1 MIGGED
7 DDLEALLEECGA
19 VVERPH
25 LVAQTEVRPTLTRVQ
40 EVTVPSRTLDPALQ
54 IQGPSNTPSRDGKLA
69 DSIERLVMQNN
80 ELLKLVAERQ
90 DPANE
95 GASSSQSK
103 RKSREEVYDPEEP
116 VLLMMENYKVE
127 DDGHYNLDTKLR
139 QLLRPINVAPSE
151 YWQKDSFKRVDR
163 PILGGSIYLEHITN
177 GDVHPGTICKSHDR
191 GAFVEIKNF
200 LSKNSGVGTAKKK
213 ILKVTEIGSDDFA
226 MGVQTN
232 WSEATT
238 VYEVMDAGFN
248 YLAVEFMVRQYSY
261 TALAMMRCLHDV
273 RYFCGVTTN
282 PKDQR
287 NLLEDFFNDC
297 LKVWLGSQL

>member
-1 MIGGED
+1 M
-7 DDLEALLEECGA
+7 
-19 VVERPH
+19 V
-25 LVAQTEVRPTLTRVQ
+25 
-40 EVTVPSRTLDPALQ
+40 
-54 IQGPSNTPSRDGKLA
+54 

-90 DPANE
+90 DPVSE
-95 GASSSQSK
+95 GASVSLNK

-127 DDGHYNLDTKLR
+127 DDGHYTLDTKLR
-139 QLLRPINVAPSE
+139 QMLRPINVAPSE

-177 GDVHPGTICKSHDR
+177 GDIHPGTICKSHDR

-200 LSKNSGVGTAKKK
+200 LTKNSVVGTAKKK

-232 WSEATT
+232 WAEAST
-238 VYEVMDAGFN
+238 VYEVIDAGFK
-248 YLAVEFMVRQYSY
+248 YLAVEFMVRRYNY

-273 RYFCGVTTN
+273 RYFCRVATN

-297 LKVWLGSQL
+297 LKV